1 MSTLQRLTTEYV
13 DREDRIRLSGESE
26 AGDTVVLW
34 LTQRLLNRLLT
45 PLCDWLLDQ
54 GGPAARERTP
64 SKLDHHAGL
73 RQSFA
78 QQAARAGLTPQPPV
92 RPAEG
97 LPGTLVVTV
106 NLNAQPGLMQLD
118 FLGATDPAGVT
129 PQLAG
134 LALPTQN
141 LRQWLNILF
150 DQYRRADWPLDAW
163 PAWMQ
168 DTTPAI
174 TTPTPQLWH

>member
-13 DREDRIRLSGESE
+13 DREDRVRLSGESE

-34 LTQRLLNRLLT
+34 LTQRLLNRLLP
-45 PLCDWLLDQ
+45 PLCDWLLEQ
-54 GGPAARERTP
+54 GSAASRERSP
-64 SKLDHHAGL
+64 SKLDHHAEL

-78 QQAARAGLTPQPPV
+78 QQAARAGMIPQPPV
-92 RPAEG
+92 RPADDQAG
-97 LPGTLVVTV
+97 SLVITV
-106 NLNAQPGLMQLD
+106 NLTARPGLMQLD
-118 FLGATDPAGVT
+118 FLGANDSTGTA

-150 DQYRRADWPLDAW
+150 DQYHRAGWPLDAW

-168 DTTPAI
+168 DSAPAVTTPA
-174 TTPTPQLWH
+174 PQRWH

>member
-1 MSTLQRLTTEYV
+1 MSALQRLTTEYV

-26 AGDTVVLW
+26 SGETVVLW
-34 LTQRLLNRLLT
+34 LTQRLLNRLLM
-45 PLCDWLLDQ
+45 PLCDWLPDH
-54 GGPAARERTP
+54 GGPTARERTP
-64 SKLDHHAGL
+64 SKLDHHAEL

-92 RPAEG
+92 RPIEDS
-97 LPGTLVVTV
+97 PGCLVVTV
-106 NLNAQPGLMQLD
+106 NLTARPGLMQLE
-118 FLGATDPAGVT
+118 FIGAANPAGEA
-129 PQLAG
+129 PRLAG

-150 DQYRRADWPLDAW
+150 DQYRHAGWPLDAW

-168 DTTPAI
+168 DTAPAI